1 MKITKRH
8 EEKQKGTKEF
18 SQLRH
23 REHGSKFLV
32 ADWEIPI
39 SKKASALR
47 ASITGLHFHRQKRI
61 TDVLDLQV
69 FHANLIYLFLCVLRD
84 SSELSEQVVH
94 NKIRRKHPVL
104 IDHKITEY
112 LEKAAAGTAVPGG
125 GSVAALNAALAAS
138 LTEMVANLTVG
149 KKGYEAV
156 DEEMKALAKEA
167 SQLRKKLTA
176 AIDQDADAYT
186 EVMAAYRL
194 PKTTDEE
201 IVRRKQKI
209 QDAIKQAALV
219 PLDVA
224 RDSLAVVELAGTA
237 IRKGNKNAA
246 SDGAVAA
253 MNARTAA
260 LSAIYNVK
268 INLRSIDDESF
279 IERLGQEVKELQ
291 SKVIE
296 KENEALAHVEV

>member
-1 MKITKRH
+1 M
-8 EEKQKGTKEF
+8 
-18 SQLRH
+18 
-23 REHGSKFLV
+23 
-32 ADWEIPI
+32 
-39 SKKASALR
+39 
-47 ASITGLHFHRQKRI
+47 
-61 TDVLDLQV
+61 
-69 FHANLIYLFLCVLRD
+69 
-84 SSELSEQVVH
+84 
-94 NKIRRKHPVL
+94 L

-112 LEKAAAGTAVPGG
+112 LDEAAAGTAVPGG
-125 GSVAALNAALAAS
+125 GSVAALNAALAAG
-138 LTEMVANLTVG
+138 LTEMVAHLTVG

-156 DEEMKALAKEA
+156 EEEMIALAEKA

-201 IVRRKQKI
+201 IALRKQKI
-209 QDAIKQAALV
+209 QESIKHAALV
-219 PLDVA
+219 PLEVA
-224 RDSLAVVELAGTA
+224 RDALAVIELAGQA
-237 IRKGNKNAA
+237 IQKGNKNAA

-260 LSAIYNVK
+260 LAAIYNVK
-268 INLRSIDDESF
+268 INLRSIDDERF